1 MSILKTR
8 VGQKL
13 TQRRGPY
20 TNFGKCALVL
30 GVGWCLGKVE
40 LGNTRVEPVSF
51 ENPVSCTTG
60 VEWGYDKLEG
70 KVHTCVYM
78 PRTA

>member
-1 MSILKTR
+1 MSILKAR
-8 VGQKL
+8 VGQEL

-20 TNFGKCALVL
+20 TNADKCALIL
-30 GVGWCLGKVE
+30 GVRWCLGKVE
-40 LGNTRVEPVSF
+40 LGNTRAKPVSF
-51 ENPVSCTTG
+51 ENPVSCTAG

-70 KVHTCVYM
+70 KVNTCVYM